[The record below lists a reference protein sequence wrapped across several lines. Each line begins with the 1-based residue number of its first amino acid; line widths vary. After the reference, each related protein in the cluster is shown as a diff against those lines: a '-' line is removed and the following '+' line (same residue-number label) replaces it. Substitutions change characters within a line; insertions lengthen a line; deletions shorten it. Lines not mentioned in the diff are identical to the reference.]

1 MGRAADAEDASWLIW
16 MGGRRADGGEC
27 GGVENGDPGGED
39 RRVVAPLLRPPR
51 GEGPESRNH
60 AGGWDGRSAEDEV
73 QSVGQDEEKRGA
85 DGGPGGLVGSEGA
98 GGVCARVMSEGG
110 RTRELRE
117 NDGEDADR
125 RIEKGR

>member
-73 QSVGQDEEKRGA
+73 QRVGQDEEKRGA
-85 DGGPGGLVGSEGA
+85 DGGPGRGVG
-98 GGVCARVMSEGG
+98 RIGG
-110 RTRELRE
+110 RWGCLRTGDE
-117 NDGEDADR
+117 
-125 RIEKGR
+125 